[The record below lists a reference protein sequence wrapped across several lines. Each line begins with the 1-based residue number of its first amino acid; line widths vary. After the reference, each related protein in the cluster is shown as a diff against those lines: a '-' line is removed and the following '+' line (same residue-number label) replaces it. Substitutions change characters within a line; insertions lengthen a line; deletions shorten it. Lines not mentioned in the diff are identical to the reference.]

1 MLPADD
7 FASARPPICCRA
19 DIIAGPRTVNTGPTK
34 SNRTKRI
41 FECSCCLKAPQCRRR
56 RAKQTTP
63 SAPPLA
69 SPTPKLLMS
78 SYATQ
83 THPGLLSLRS
93 VSVPRQIRPKPRG
106 KCGLPVCKHFAKAL
120 RLGKCT
126 RRGGWGGRPV
136 YFTFG
141 ARGGRGGRGRGGVG
155 LI

>member
-1 MLPADD
+1 
-7 FASARPPICCRA
+7 
-19 DIIAGPRTVNTGPTK
+19 
-34 SNRTKRI
+34 
-41 FECSCCLKAPQCRRR
+41 
-56 RAKQTTP
+56 
-63 SAPPLA
+63 
-69 SPTPKLLMS
+69 MS

-126 RRGGWGGRPV
+126 RRRGGGV

-141 ARGGRGGRGRGGVG
+141 ARGGRGRGGGVNLIEG
-155 LI
+155 LASP